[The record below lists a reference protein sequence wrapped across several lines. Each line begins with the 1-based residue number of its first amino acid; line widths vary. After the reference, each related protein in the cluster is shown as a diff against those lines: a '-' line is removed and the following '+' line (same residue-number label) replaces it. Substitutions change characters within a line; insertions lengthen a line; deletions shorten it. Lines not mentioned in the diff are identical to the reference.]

1 MQGQESYHSAQSLQ
15 ASVPLTLG
23 KESRKKIKWPPANNK
38 GAWQDFDNDI
48 CEIIQSATKG
58 DVERRLS
65 FMTTIITSLA
75 SERFG
80 FVETRQPRRPYTA
93 NRRVNKMKD
102 LRKEIRSLKKLY
114 RRASIEERQPLKE
127 LRGIL
132 RGELKTLRRAEWH
145 RRRRKERSK
154 KRANFLSNPFGF
166 ARTLLGEKRNGNLE
180 ASEEEINNHLRDT
193 MSDPAKDQNMGIN
206 NRLIH
211 QKPPVVQYDTRLP
224 TWKEMQEVVRATRS
238 ASAPGPSGVPYIV
251 HKRCKGVLEIL
262 WKILRVI
269 WRRGKI
275 VEQWRFAE
283 GVWIPKEEGSKLLDQ
298 FRLISLLN
306 SESKIFF
313 SLLSRR
319 LSDFFLG
326 NGYIDTS
333 VQKGGVAGMP
343 GCLEHTGVLTQLLRE
358 AKENKG
364 DLTVLWLDLANAYGS
379 IPHKLVEEALT
390 RHHVPPSVCD
400 LIADYYRNFRLRTCS
415 SSVTSEWQTL
425 EKGIITGCTMSAV
438 LFSLTM
444 NMLVKAAEVECRGPL
459 SRSGVRQSPIRA
471 YMDDLTVT
479 TTSVMGG
486 RWLLKGLERNM
497 TWARMYFK
505 PAKSRSLVLKK
516 GKVMEKV
523 RFTVTVESL
532 ERAISNRLR
541 RWLGLPRCLSGA
553 ALYGNSNALH
563 LPCSSLVEEFKI
575 TKTREL
581 LQYTES
587 EDPKVA
593 AAGIQIRSGK
603 ELSARRE
610 LQVAEERLRHKDILG
625 SIAKG
630 RAGLRFFPST
640 HTISTKGKER
650 RHLILEEVREG
661 VEEGRYGKMVGL
673 SQQGAWTRREDVQ
686 KKRVTWSD
694 CWRPDFNEIRFLIKS
709 VYDVLPSPTNLH
721 IWGKIE
727 TPIVNYVLGK
737 DLYNIS
743 LVVAQKLWVMVG
755 TVGVTIK
762 YSR

>member
-1 MQGQESYHSAQSLQ
+1 
-15 ASVPLTLG
+15 
-23 KESRKKIKWPPANNK
+23 
-38 GAWQDFDNDI
+38 
-48 CEIIQSATKG
+48 
-58 DVERRLS
+58 
-65 FMTTIITSLA
+65 MTTIITSLA

-80 FVETRQPRRPYTA
+80 YVEPRQPRRPYTA

-114 RRASIEERQPLKE
+114 RRASIEERQPLEE

-132 RGELKTLRRAEWH
+132 RGELKTLRQAEWH

-180 ASEEEINNHLRDT
+180 AAEEEINNHLQDT
-193 MSDPAKDQNMGIN
+193 MSDPAKDQDMGIN

-224 TWKEMQEVVRATRS
+224 TWTEMQEVVRATRS
-238 ASAPGPSGVPYIV
+238 ASAPGPSGVLYIV
-251 HKRCKGVLEIL
+251 CKRCKGVLQIL

-275 VEQWRFAE
+275 VEQWRFAK

-306 SESKIFF
+306 TESKIFF

-364 DLTVLWLDLANAYGS
+364 DLIALWLDLANAYGS
-379 IPHKLVEEALT
+379 MPHKLVEEALT

-400 LIADYYRNFRLRTCS
+400 LIADYYKNFRLRACS

-459 SRSGVRQSPIRA
+459 SRSGVRQSPIRS

-516 GKVMEKV
+516 RQGHG
-523 RFTVTVESL
+523 ES
-532 ERAISNRLR
+532 
-541 RWLGLPRCLSGA
+541 
-553 ALYGNSNALH
+553 
-563 LPCSSLVEEFKI
+563 
-575 TKTREL
+575 
-581 LQYTES
+581 
-587 EDPKVA
+587 
-593 AAGIQIRSGK
+593 
-603 ELSARRE
+603 
-610 LQVAEERLRHKDILG
+610 
-625 SIAKG
+625 
-630 RAGLRFFPST
+630 
-640 HTISTKGKER
+640 
-650 RHLILEEVREG
+650 
-661 VEEGRYGKMVGL
+661 
-673 SQQGAWTRREDVQ
+673 
-686 KKRVTWSD
+686 
-694 CWRPDFNEIRFLIKS
+694 
-709 VYDVLPSPTNLH
+709 
-721 IWGKIE
+721 
-727 TPIVNYVLGK
+727 PI
-737 DLYNIS
+737 
-743 LVVAQKLWVMVG
+743 
-755 TVGVTIK
+755 
-762 YSR
+762 YSRRRNNTSSERKAY